1 MSKAKINEFEEEL
14 REQFREL
21 MASKSGQK
29 EVKELVNECED
40 YFAEIGDDLESYMNT
55 AYVAL
60 KECKENRKL
69 YFQHYSAIKQFV
81 DFQRKLN
88 HVPTDN
94 DYIIF

>member
-1 MSKAKINEFEEEL
+1 MSKIKIEEFESEL

-69 YFQHYSAIKQFV
+69 YFQHYSAIKQFC

>member
-1 MSKAKINEFEEEL
+1 MSKDKINEFEEQL

-29 EVKELVNECED
+29 EVKELVKECEE
-40 YFAEIGDDLESYMNT
+40 YFKEIGEELEPYMNT

-69 YFQHYSAIKQFV
+69 YFQHYSAISQFV
-81 DFQRKLN
+81 HFQRKLN
-88 HVPTDN
+88 YVPTDN
-94 DYIIF
+94 DYILF

>member
-1 MSKAKINEFEEEL
+1 MSKAKINEFEEQL

-29 EVKELVNECED
+29 EVKELVKECED
-40 YFAEIGDDLESYMNT
+40 YFTEIGEDLESYMNT

-88 HVPTDN
+88 YVPTDN

>member
-1 MSKAKINEFEEEL
+1 MRKDKINQFEEEL
-14 REQFREL
+14 RDQFREL
-21 MASKSGQK
+21 MASKTGQK
-29 EVKELVNECED
+29 EVKQLVNECED
-40 YFAEIGDDLESYMNT
+40 YFTEIGEDLESYMNT

-88 HVPTDN
+88 HVPTD
-94 DYIIF
+94 DEFIIF

>member
-1 MSKAKINEFEEEL
+1 MSKAKINEFEEQL

-29 EVKELVNECED
+29 EVKELVKECED
-40 YFAEIGDDLESYMNT
+40 YFTEIGEDLESYMNT

-88 HVPTDN
+88 YVPTDN
-94 DYIIF
+94 EYSIF